1 MGKVNTQLPYLC
13 GKCKNFFGSERAAKD
28 HARASHSGLRVVIYR
43 QCTEIDLRD
52 EREESFADRAI
63 AASLALAMGE
73 PTDDAWLLGE

>member
-13 GKCKNFFGSERAAKD
+13 GKCKNFFSSERAVKD

-52 EREESFADRAI
+52 NEPSYADRAI
-63 AASLALAMGE
+63 EAQIAMNAGL